1 VNPLASHW
9 LRIAIWLLIA
19 TPVVALAVVTV
30 TDASFSLAL
39 YVTLYIWAFV
49 SVILALFALGGLV
62 VRLVG
67 RGVRALRR

>member
-9 LRIAIWLLIA
+9 VRLAGWLFLA
-19 TPVVALAVVTV
+19 SPLVAVLVVWT
-30 TDASFSLAL
+30 TDAPFDLAL
-39 YVTLYIWAFV
+39 IVTLYIWGVV
-49 SVILALFALGGLV
+49 SVILALIALAGLV